1 VRLPEF
7 ARTTTFRWTLMV
19 TGAFVLC
26 TLLLFG
32 FVYWQTA
39 VYMRSN
45 IDGLII
51 AELHNLAADPPQRRL
66 NEIRERLSNDQ
77 RRIRIGAVF
86 DAQGRPIAGNL
97 ESLPPGLAP
106 DIPTETD
113 IVRIDGQ
120 NRESQKARLVA
131 QMLPSGETL
140 VIGRNMDEIEEVAE
154 IVGRALALGLLP
166 AFGLAV
172 VFGIVLSLRALD
184 RLSDVNRRIQRI
196 VAGDLRER
204 LPTRGGKD
212 PFDQLAVGVNRMLG
226 DIETLIH
233 ELAGV
238 GDDIA
243 HDLRTPLTRVRVR
256 LERGREHAQTLE
268 ELRAVA
274 DQAIA
279 GLDQSLTVITAL
291 LRIAEIEHSRRLER
305 FSRVRLAPLLREV
318 GDLYEPIAEDKH
330 VTLRVE
336 IPDMVGVGHVAHRA
350 EVAGGIAVADRAADK
365 DEATVLGD
373 RDLLFEAVANLV
385 DNAVKFTPDGGHVEL
400 GLLHR
405 PGEIVIRVCD
415 SGPGVTASE
424 REMVTKRFYR
434 SDKSRRGEGLGLGLS
449 LVAAIVK
456 LHGFRFTIADG
467 PGCIVEIACPQER

>member
-1 VRLPEF
+1 
-7 ARTTTFRWTLMV
+7 
-19 TGAFVLC
+19 
-26 TLLLFG
+26 
-32 FVYWQTA
+32 
-39 VYMRSN
+39 MRSN

-51 AELHNLAADPPQRRL
+51 NELHNLAADPAQRQL
-66 NEIRERLSNDQ
+66 NEIAERLRNDQ
-77 RRIRIGAVF
+77 RRIRIAGVF
-86 DAQGRPIAGNL
+86 DAQGRRIAGDL
-97 ESLPPGLAP
+97 ESLPPGLTP
-106 DIPTETD
+106 EVPTETN

-120 NRESQKARLVA
+120 NRESQKARLVM
-131 QMLPSGETL
+131 QTLPGGGTL
-140 VIGRNMDEIEEVAE
+140 VIGRNTDEIEEIAE

-172 VFGIVLSLRALD
+172 VFGIVLSLRALE

-212 PFDQLAVGVNRMLG
+212 PFDQLAAGVNRMLG

-336 IPDMVGVGHVAHRA
+336 IPDRVAVGHVGHGVKVADGA
-350 EVAGGIAVADRAADK
+350 AGAGGVAVADRAADT

-385 DNAVKFTPDGGHVEL
+385 DNAVKFTPDGGRVEL

-415 SGPGVTASE
+415 SGPGISASE

-467 PGCIVEIACPQER
+467 PGCVAEIAGPQGR